1 MIKKEINKEK
11 VIEMYNSGATMI
23 TIAKYFGFKS
33 YGPVQKVLKKEGIN
47 LKLRIGS
54 NSRSKSLNENYFD
67 NINTPNKAYILGWI
81 MSDGYVSKNKLVFG
95 LKDLEILE
103 FIKSEMESGHKISEI
118 FVYDKRTDKTYQQY
132 VLQICSKKISESLNK
147 LGIHRAKSFT
157 VDLPK
162 IDKILYP
169 HLIRGLFDGDGYIG
183 EGKNS
188 AGDLYPRFSLILS
201 EKLYN
206 SLTPTFNNLNIELK
220 KPGIVA
226 EKDGDLIL
234 NLRVYRKKVLRYFF
248 NYIYGE
254 GNVIKLNR
262 KYDKFKHLLGDS
274 DQDPINNLTIKKY
287 SLTGELIDTYK
298 SIRNAGK
305 HSDIPHQTLYYNIVK
320 KKIEEYKGFRWEVS
334 Q

>member
-1 MIKKEINKEK
+1 MNKKEINKEK
-11 VIEMYNSGATMI
+11 VIEMYNSGSSMT

-54 NSRSKSLNENYFD
+54 NNRSKPLNENYFD
-67 NINTPNKAYILGWI
+67 NIDTPNKSYILGWI

-103 FIKSEMESGHKISEI
+103 FIKNEMESGHKISET
-118 FVYDKRTDKTYQQY
+118 FVYDKRTNKTYQQY

-147 LGIHRAKSFT
+147 LGITQAKSFT

-162 IDKILYP
+162 IDKNLHP
-169 HLIRGLFDGDGYIG
+169 HLIRGIFDGDGYVG
-183 EGKNS
+183 AGKNS

-206 SLTPTFNNLNIELK
+206 SLTPIFNGLKIGLK
-220 KPGIVA
+220 KPDIVA

-234 NLRVYRKKVLRYFF
+234 KLRIYRKKELRYFF

-254 GNVIKLNR
+254 GDVIKLNR
-262 KYDKFKHLLGDS
+262 KYNKFKELLGDS
-274 DQDPINNLTIKKY
+274 DPINNLTIKKY

-305 HSDIPHQTLYYNIVK
+305 YSNIPHQTLYSNIVK
-320 KKIEEYKGFRWEVS
+320 KKIKEYKGFIWKVS

>member
-1 MIKKEINKEK
+1 MNKKEIDKEK
-11 VIEMYNSGATMI
+11 VIEMYNSGSSMT

-67 NINTPNKAYILGWI
+67 NIDTPNKAYILGWV

-118 FVYDKRTDKTYQQY
+118 FKYDKRTNKTYQQHM
-132 VLQICSKKISESLNK
+132 LQICSKKISESLNK
-147 LGIHRAKSFT
+147 LGIRQAKSFT

-169 HLIRGLFDGDGYIG
+169 HLIRGLFDGDGYVG

-188 AGDLYPRFSLILS
+188 AGDLFPRFSLILS

-206 SLTPTFNNLNIELK
+206 SLTPIFNDLNIELK
-220 KPGIVA
+220 KPDIVA
-226 EKDGDLIL
+226 EKNGDLIL
-234 NLRVYRKKVLRYFF
+234 KLRIYRKKKLRCFF
-248 NYIYGE
+248 NYIYGD
-254 GNVIKLNR
+254 GNVTKLNR
-262 KYDKFKHLLGDS
+262 KYNKFKELLGDS
-274 DQDPINNLTIKKY
+274 DPINNLTIKKY
-287 SLTGELIDTYK
+287 SLTGELMDTYK

-305 HSDIPHQTLYYNIVK
+305 YSNIPHQTLYSNIVK
-320 KKIEEYKGFRWEVS
+320 KKISEYKGFKWEVF

>member
-1 MIKKEINKEK
+1 MNKKEINKEK
-11 VIEMYNSGATMI
+11 VIEMYNSGSSMT

-54 NSRSKSLNENYFD
+54 NNRSKPLNENYFD
-67 NINTPNKAYILGWI
+67 NIDTPNKSYILGWI

-103 FIKSEMESGHKISEI
+103 FIKNEMESGHKISET
-118 FVYDKRTDKTYQQY
+118 FVYDKRTNKTYQQY

-147 LGIHRAKSFT
+147 LGITQAKSFT

-162 IDKILYP
+162 IDKNLYP
-169 HLIRGLFDGDGYIG
+169 HLIRGIFDGDGYVG
-183 EGKNS
+183 AGKNS

-206 SLTPTFNNLNIELK
+206 SLTPIFNGLKIELK
-220 KPGIVA
+220 KPDIVA

-234 NLRVYRKKVLRYFF
+234 KLRIYRKKELRYFF

-254 GNVIKLNR
+254 GDVIKLNR
-262 KYDKFKHLLGDS
+262 KYNKFKELLGDS
-274 DQDPINNLTIKKY
+274 DPINNLTIKKY

-305 HSDIPHQTLYYNIVK
+305 YSNIPHQTLYSNIVK
-320 KKIEEYKGFRWEVS
+320 KKIKEYKGFIWKVS